1 MGFNVVGNSIVL
13 LFMLLVLIA
22 LVVIF
27 TVGNQMV
34 SGAQATVGSVITLP
48 SWATGYAGWVN
59 FLFVNLSFLF
69 YFMVLMSFY
78 SSFIDS
84 ADAKTY
90 FAAALGGMVVT
101 IIVIQVG
108 QLMWNQIAV
117 LNSILDFSDLT
128 DNLWFI
134 NNFAT
139 ILVINLLASF
149 SSFVFTKRVPGESYG

>member
-1 MGFNVVGNSIVL
+1 MGFNIIGNSIAL
-13 LFMLLVLIA
+13 LFFLLILIA
-22 LVVIF
+22 LVVIV

-34 SGAQATVGSVITLP
+34 GGAQSVVGGVITLP
-48 SWATGYAGWVN
+48 SWATGYKGWID
-59 FLFVNLSFLF
+59 FLLVNLSFLF
-69 YFMVLMSFY
+69 YFLVIISFY

-84 ADAKTY
+84 SDMKTY
-90 FAAALGGMVVT
+90 FAAAIGGVVVT

-117 LNSILDFSDLT
+117 LNNILDFSDFV
-128 DNLWFI
+128 DNLWFV

-149 SSFVFTKRVPGESYG
+149 SSFVFAKRGGGEL